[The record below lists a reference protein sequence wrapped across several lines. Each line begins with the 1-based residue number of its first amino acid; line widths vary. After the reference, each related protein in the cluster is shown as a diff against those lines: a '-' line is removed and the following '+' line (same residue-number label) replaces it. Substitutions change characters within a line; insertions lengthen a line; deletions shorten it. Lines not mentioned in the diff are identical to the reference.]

1 MKAKNDLKN
10 ILFSSIIYLLP
21 FVEFL
26 KNNIIEI
33 DIILVKSF
41 FFLIFIIFFCL
52 LIFTFII
59 FYFVKSVNF
68 STIFLIV
75 IIIFSIFFKHNWLN
89 QIIISVSD
97 PFTQNVFEYS
107 SEVSLLL
114 LIILSIY
121 SSILIYK
128 NNLLFKRFVFIFIF
142 LSLFSSLLQ
151 IISMIII

>member
-1 MKAKNDLKN
+1 MY
-10 ILFSSIIYLLP
+10 ILTKRII
-21 FVEFL
+21 
-26 KNNIIEI
+26 
-33 DIILVKSF
+33 D
-41 FFLIFIIFFCL
+41 L
-52 LIFTFII
+52 LISFTALIMFLPL
-59 FYFVKSVNF
+59 
-68 STIFLIV
+68 FLIV

-128 NNLLFKRFVFIFIF
+128 NNLLFKIQIYWIFIKENKV
-142 LSLFSSLLQ
+142 
-151 IISMIII
+151 